1 MVFLLEAP
9 TYANMTDVTVYMV
22 LATVVAVILGA
33 LAFFQRG
40 RGKEEKEGGAPAP
53 RPRIGNEGGRAAV
66 GNRAVANRNAR
77 ARMRAAA
84 RRRDDSDVEEEDEP
98 EIESEIA
105 LPEGKI
111 GKKKLAK
118 LQAKAERR
126 ATREAEERERAE
138 KKERDERAAEERRKI
153 EEQKAEEEAKRLEQ
167 EEKEREE
174 RRIREHE
181 EYLKMKVTFEV
192 EEEGF
197 DDNVDETKEKDLVAQ
212 FLQFIQDEKVVVL
225 EELAARFSLKT
236 KDAID
241 RVTDLQKNGTL
252 TGVIDDRGKFIYI
265 SQEELQDV
273 VKFIKQRGRISISEL
288 AESSNK
294 LITLTPV
301 NRETS
306 CAS

>member
-1 MVFLLEAP
+1 
-9 TYANMTDVTVYMV
+9 MTDVTVYVV
-22 LATVVAVILGA
+22 LATVVAIILGA
-33 LAFFQRG
+33 LTFFQRR
-40 RGKEEKEGGAPAP
+40 RGEEEENGGAPAP

-84 RRRDDSDVEEEDEP
+84 RRRDDSDAEEEEEEP
-98 EIESEIA
+98 DIESEIA

-138 KKERDERAAEERRKI
+138 KKEREERAAEERKKI

-181 EYLKMKVTFEV
+181 EYLKMKVMFEV

-197 DDNVDETKEKDLVAQ
+197 DDNVDETKEKDLVAK
-212 FLQFIQDEKVVVL
+212 FVQFIQDEKVVVL

-241 RVTDLQKNGTL
+241 RVTELQKNGTL

-273 VKFIKQRGRISISEL
+273 VKFIKQRGRISVSEL

>member
-1 MVFLLEAP
+1 MS
-9 TYANMTDVTVYMV
+9 DVTLYAV
-22 LATVVAVILGA
+22 LATVVAVILAA
-33 LAFFQRG
+33 LTFFQRG
-40 RGKEEKEGGAPAP
+40 RGKEQEERGAPAP
-53 RPRIGNEGGRAAV
+53 RPRVGDDGIRPAV
-66 GNRAVANRNAR
+66 GNRAAANRNAR

-84 RRRDDSDVEEEDEP
+84 RRRDDSDVEEDEEP
-98 EIESEIA
+98 EIESEIT

-138 KKERDERAAEERRKI
+138 KKERDEKAAEERKKI
-153 EEQKAEEEAKRLEQ
+153 EERKAEEEAKRLEQ

-181 EYLKMKVTFEV
+181 EYLKMKVMFEV
-192 EEEGF
+192 EESGY
-197 DDNVDETKEKDLVAQ
+197 DDSVNEAKEKDLVAQ
-212 FLQFIQDEKVVVL
+212 FVKFIKDEKVVVL

-241 RVTDLQKNGTL
+241 RVTDLQKNGVL

-265 SQEELQDV
+265 SKDELQQV
-273 VKFIKQRGRISISEL
+273 AKFIKQRGRVSVAEL

-294 LITLTPV
+294 LVNLTPV

>member
-1 MVFLLEAP
+1 
-9 TYANMTDVTVYMV
+9 MTDITVYVV
-22 LATVVAVILGA
+22 LATVVAIILAA
-33 LAFFQRG
+33 LTFFQRG
-40 RGKEEKEGGAPAP
+40 RGKEENGGVPAP

-84 RRRDDSDVEEEDEP
+84 RRRDDSDVEEEEEP

-138 KKERDERAAEERRKI
+138 KKEREERAAEERKKI

-181 EYLKMKVTFEV
+181 EYLKMKVMFEV

-197 DDNVDETKEKDLVAQ
+197 DDNVDETKEKDLVAK
-212 FLQFIQDEKVVVL
+212 FVQFIQDEKVVVL

-241 RVTDLQKNGTL
+241 RVTELQKNGTL

-273 VKFIKQRGRISISEL
+273 VKFIKQRGRISVSEL

>member
-1 MVFLLEAP
+1 
-9 TYANMTDVTVYMV
+9 MTDVTVYMV

-126 ATREAEERERAE
+126 ATRE
-138 KKERDERAAEERRKI
+138 
-153 EEQKAEEEAKRLEQ
+153 AEEEAKRLEQ